1 MDLAF
6 EAVGGFGKFQKIVTF
21 LVLSVGSMALIT
33 SISFPFLTMQP
44 NFLCREKSNIF
55 DSFHTCHS
63 EDLCNPEHFDYKK
76 DPKTSLNN
84 ISYEFDTYCERG
96 FYVNLIGS
104 GYFFGGI
111 FGSVFLSS
119 IPDRYGRAT
128 IYKILLL
135 TLFVLMLNLFLS
147 VSVQHFAIINFL
159 TGFSSYSMSMCTLIL
174 TEYLPRN
181 YVGIIMS
188 LHSATFPLSGI
199 AVAIFFIYINNWR
212 VLLGFCTVYTA
223 LMAYL
228 VIVYF
233 KESPRWLNAKNRVKE
248 SLDSLKEIAAI
259 NGNSKTFETF
269 MEQNSNLIKSS
280 DNVEEVKKTLNL
292 FEIFELRSQKLNIMR
307 LTYVWFASG
316 FCFYGLILN
325 LEHLGGNIFLNSIVT
340 FIGESFSEILSGFLA
355 DEFGRIIVLKVTGV
369 IGGVS
374 FILYEMIDESHWYRS
389 VFIFLTS
396 FGFSGTFNL
405 IYLYSPEVFPTS
417 IRSTVIGFLYFISR
431 MGACLVPSITPHVPH
446 SPFLFGIL
454 SIVSGYICS
463 FLPETLGKEI
473 PDDVPESQRKTSF
486 LSTTSRKRTSNNALD
501 KFSGGRRTIVSD
513 MYFKISEF

>member
-55 DSFHTCHS
+55 DSFHTCHT
-63 EDLCNPEHFDYKK
+63 EDLCNQEHFDYIK
-76 DPKTSLNN
+76 DPKTSLYNLN
-84 ISYEFDTYCERG
+84 YEFDTYCERG
-96 FYVNLIGS
+96 FYIKIIGS

-135 TLFVLMLNLFLS
+135 SLFILMVNLFLS
-147 VSVQHFAIINFL
+147 YSVQHFAFINFL
-159 TGFSSYSMSMCTLIL
+159 TGFCSYAMSMCTLIL

-199 AVAIFFIYINNWR
+199 LVAIFFIYINNWR
-212 VLLGFCTVYTA
+212 VLLGICTVYTA
-223 LMAYL
+223 IMVYF
-228 VIVYF
+228 VFVYF

-248 SLDSLKEIAAI
+248 SLESLKEIAAI
-259 NGNSKTFETF
+259 NGNSKTFEVY

-280 DNVEEVKKTLNL
+280 ETVEEVKKTLNL
-292 FEIFELRSQKLNIMR
+292 FEIFALRSQKSNILR
-307 LTYVWFASG
+307 LIYVWFASG

-340 FIGESFSEILSGFLA
+340 FIGESFSEILSGYLA
-355 DEFGRIIVLKVTGV
+355 EEFGRIIVLKVTGF

-374 FILYEMIDESHWYRS
+374 FILYEIIDESQWYRS
-389 VFIFLTS
+389 IFIFLTS

-405 IYLYSPEVFPTS
+405 IYLYTPEVFPTS

-431 MGACLVPSITPHVPH
+431 MGACLVPAITPYVPH
-446 SPFLFGIL
+446 NPFLFGIL
-454 SIVSGYICS
+454 SIFSGYICYS
-463 FLPETLGKEI
+463 LPETLGKDI

-486 LSTTSRKRTSNNALD
+486 LSTSGKKRTSYNAFE

-513 MYFKISEF
+513 LYFKISEF